1 MTQFALL
8 IDGQFIEIRQYA
20 EQPVDIPH
28 KKVTWHE
35 VVRRKAASEFT
46 GLEDGKWVI
55 QTIDPATLPPPPPS
69 VPHRIT
75 PRQCRLVLYQ
85 QGLLGNVEAMIQQST
100 EDVRIAWEYA
110 SEFRRDDPLLA
121 QFAANLGLTSKQ
133 LDDFFIAAHQ
143 L

>member
-1 MTQFALL
+1 MAEYALL
-8 IDGQFIEIRQYA
+8 IDGQFKEIRQYSA
-20 EQPVDIPH
+20 KPVDIPH
-28 KKVTWHE
+28 KQITWHD
-35 VVRRKAASEFT
+35 VVRRMSASEFT
-46 GLEDGKWVI
+46 GLEDDNWII
-55 QTIDPATLPPPPPS
+55 QTVDPSMLPPA
-69 VPHRIT
+69 VPKYIT

-110 SEFRRDDPLLA
+110 SEFRRNDPLLA